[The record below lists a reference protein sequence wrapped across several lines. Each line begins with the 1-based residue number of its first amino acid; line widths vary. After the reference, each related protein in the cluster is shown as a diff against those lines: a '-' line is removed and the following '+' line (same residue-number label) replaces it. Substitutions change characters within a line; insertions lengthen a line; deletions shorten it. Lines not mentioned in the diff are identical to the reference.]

1 MVLIDCVRNDTFVCK
16 WPKTGRTGVTPSPC
30 IGFWAISAQQLG
42 PAVRISFDM
51 RPVFGDETVMIGD
64 GKLVSRVIILVFAGL
79 AFAMIAA
86 FIGSDQASLFT
97 DLSV

>member
-1 MVLIDCVRNDTFVCK
+1 
-16 WPKTGRTGVTPSPC
+16 
-30 IGFWAISAQQLG
+30 
-42 PAVRISFDM
+42 
-51 RPVFGDETVMIGD
+51 MIGG